1 MPPFHNGCRFEQYEG
16 QPVCYLYEVMVAQQ
30 YRRLGIGKHL
40 LGLVEQMVGAC
51 GGCIKV

>member
-1 MPPFHNGCRFEQYEG
+1 M
-16 QPVCYLYEVMVAQQ
+16 CYLYEVMVAQQ